1 MLGLFLWAV
10 DVSRLPRA
18 FFGRPTVEVARDL
31 LGRLLV
37 RRLPDGA
44 ELRGRIVETEA
55 YRGEG
60 DTASHASRGRT
71 PRNAVMFGPPGYAY
85 VYLIYGMYHC
95 LNVVTEPEGV
105 AGAVLIRAVE
115 PVAGLERMKALRPV
129 KRLVDLTN
137 GPGKLCRAFAVDRSL
152 NGEDCVNGTRLWL
165 EAGQPVDDA
174 DVGRSPRIG
183 VPYADEKDRKALWRF
198 FIKENEWVSR

>member
-18 FFGRPTVEVARDL
+18 FFERPTVEVARDL

-37 RRLPDGA
+37 RRLPDGT

-174 DVGRSPRIG
+174 DVGCSPRIG

-198 FIKENEWVSR
+198 FIKENKWVSR